1 MKIILAVGGGI
12 AAYKSAELARLL
24 IKRGD
29 DVQVVMT
36 AAAQEFIRP
45 LTFATLTGHRVITDL
60 FEASSYVEHIEAARQ
75 HDLLLIAPATAGI
88 LGKLANGLADDFL
101 STLYLAFTGEVLL
114 APSMNDNM
122 WRHAATQRNLQIL
135 EERGARVISPGEGY
149 LACGSVGPGRL
160 AEPAEIVAALS
171 PAQHD
176 LQGETVLI
184 TAGPTQEPIDAV
196 RYVSNRSSGKM
207 GYALAAEAAARGAAV
222 TLISGPVALDVP
234 RGVTR
239 VSVRTGAEMRDQ
251 VLAHLDKATVIVKC
265 AAVADFRP
273 THPDSSKIKK
283 SAASKSLE
291 MEATPDILAEL
302 GQRKGNRLLV
312 GFAAETGN
320 LREETSRKLV
330 AKNCDM
336 VVGNLVGAQDTGFEA
351 DSNEV
356 LLAFRSGEFRELP
369 RASKKEIARSIWQEL
384 SGMLRNRP
392 VSVHV
397 G

>member
-1 MKIILAVGGGI
+1 MRIILAVGGGI

-29 DVQVVMT
+29 SVQVVMT
-36 AAAQEFIRP
+36 VAAREFIQP
-45 LTFATLTGHRVITDL
+45 LTFATLTGQKVITDL

-101 STLYLAFTGEVLL
+101 STLYLAFTGEVVL

-122 WRHAATQRNLQIL
+122 WRHAATQRNLNTL
-135 EERGARVISPGEGY
+135 RERGARVVSPGEGY

-160 AEPAEIVAALS
+160 AEPAEIVASLA
-171 PAQHD
+171 PTNHD
-176 LQGETVLI
+176 LQGQTALI

-196 RYVSNRSSGKM
+196 RFVSNRSSGKM
-207 GYALAAEAAARGAAV
+207 GYALASEAAARGARV
-222 TLISGPVALDVP
+222 TLISGPVSLDVP
-234 RGVTR
+234 HGVTR
-239 VSVRTGAEMRDQ
+239 ISVRTAAEMRDK
-251 VLAHLDKATVIVKC
+251 VFANLESATVIIKC

-273 THPDSSKIKK
+273 KNPDPNKIKK
-283 SAASKSLE
+283 SSASESLE
-291 MEATPDILAEL
+291 MESTPDILAEL
-302 GQRKGNRLLV
+302 GQHKGNRLLI
-312 GFAAETGN
+312 GFAAETNN
-320 LREETSRKLV
+320 LREETARKLA
-330 AKNCDM
+330 AKNCDL
-336 VVGNLVGAQDTGFEA
+336 VVGNLVGAPDSGFES

-369 RASKKEIARSIWQEL
+369 RASKKEIARSIWNEI
-384 SGMLRNRP
+384 SGLLHTKQA
-392 VSVHV
+392 SVHA

>member
-1 MKIILAVGGGI
+1 MKILLAVGGGI

-29 DVQVVMT
+29 EVQVAMT
-36 AAAQEFIRP
+36 AAAREFIQP

-101 STLYLAFTGEVLL
+101 STLYLAFTGDVLL

-122 WRHAATQRNLQIL
+122 WRHAALQRNLRLL
-135 EERGARVISPGEGY
+135 EERGARVVSPGDGY

-160 AEPAEIVAALS
+160 AEPAEIVAAIAS
-171 PAQHD
+171 TSRD
-176 LQGETVLI
+176 LEGQRVLI
-184 TAGPTQEPIDAV
+184 TAGPTQEPLDAV

-207 GYALAAEAAARGAAV
+207 GYALAAEAAARGAQV
-222 TLISGPVALDVP
+222 TLISGPVALDAP
-234 RGVTR
+234 IGVNR
-239 VSVRTGAEMRDQ
+239 ISVRTAAEMREQ
-251 VLAHLDKATVIVKC
+251 VLAHFENATVIVKC

-273 THPDSSKIKK
+273 AVMEANKIKK
-283 SAASKSLE
+283 SGASRTIQFE
-291 MEATPDILAEL
+291 PTTDILAEL
-302 GQRKGNRLLV
+302 GARKGTRLLI
-312 GFAAETGN
+312 GFAAETEN
-320 LREETSRKLV
+320 LRNEAIRKLE

-336 VVGNLVGAQDTGFEA
+336 VVGNLVGTPESGFES

-356 LLAFRSGEFRELP
+356 LLAFPSGEIRELP
-369 RASKKEIARSIWQEL
+369 LAPKREVARSIWNEIAGL
-384 SGMLRNRP
+384 LRNRR
-392 VSVHV
+392 VSVHA

>member
-1 MKIILAVGGGI
+1 MRIILAVGGGI

-29 DVQVVMT
+29 SVQVVMT
-36 AAAQEFIRP
+36 VAAREFIQP
-45 LTFATLTGHRVITDL
+45 LTFASLTGQKVITDL

-101 STLYLAFTGEVLL
+101 STLYLAFTGEVVL

-122 WRHAATQRNLQIL
+122 WRHAATQRNLNTL
-135 EERGARVISPGEGY
+135 RERGARVVSPGEGY

-160 AEPAEIVAALS
+160 AEPAEIVASLA
-171 PAQHD
+171 PTNHD
-176 LQGETVLI
+176 LQGQTALI

-196 RYVSNRSSGKM
+196 RFVSNRSSGKM
-207 GYALAAEAAARGAAV
+207 GYALASEAAARGARV
-222 TLISGPVALDVP
+222 TLISGPVSLDVP
-234 RGVTR
+234 HGVTR
-239 VSVRTGAEMRDQ
+239 ISVRTAAEMRDK
-251 VLAHLDKATVIVKC
+251 VFANLESATVIIKC

-273 THPDSSKIKK
+273 KNPDPNKIKK
-283 SAASKSLE
+283 SSASESLE
-291 MEATPDILAEL
+291 MESTPDILAEL
-302 GQRKGNRLLV
+302 GQHKGNRLLI
-312 GFAAETGN
+312 GFAAETNN
-320 LREETSRKLV
+320 LREETARKLA
-330 AKNCDM
+330 AKNCDL
-336 VVGNLVGAQDTGFEA
+336 VVGNLVGAPDSGFES

-369 RASKKEIARSIWQEL
+369 RASKKEIARSIWNEI
-384 SGMLRNRP
+384 SGLLHTKQA
-392 VSVHV
+392 SVHA